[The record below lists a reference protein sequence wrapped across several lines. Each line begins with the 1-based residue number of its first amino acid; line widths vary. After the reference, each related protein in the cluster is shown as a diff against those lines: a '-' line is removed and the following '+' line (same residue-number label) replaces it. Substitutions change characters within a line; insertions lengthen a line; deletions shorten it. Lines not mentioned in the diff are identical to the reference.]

1 MADVQRIKP
10 KRQALDDDL
19 AVCRGVEFVRVLIC
33 AADQF
38 GSGWNR
44 KTGRVLDGN
53 AQLAGTGLPESGG
66 CQREK
71 GNKSQDHR
79 YCYIARGAVLFMV
92 FLALLAQRK
101 AMNKC
106 AEMGISCIEGFSTLV
121 GYLER
126 RVFASVLE
134 G

>member
-1 MADVQRIKP
+1 
-10 KRQALDDDL
+10 
-19 AVCRGVEFVRVLIC
+19 
-33 AADQF
+33 
-38 GSGWNR
+38 
-44 KTGRVLDGN
+44 
-53 AQLAGTGLPESGG
+53 
-66 CQREK
+66 
-71 GNKSQDHR
+71 
-79 YCYIARGAVLFMV
+79 MV